1 MRTSVSS
8 LKKQNHISFGVGV
21 VVENKYTIWGVYMAK
36 IMIVDDEESIRL
48 LYSEELIGDGYEVA
62 LAEDGHQL
70 IERIEKEK
78 PDVVILDIKMA
89 EYNGLDLLQ
98 FIREKFYDLPVIL
111 CSAYSMFKGDLKS
124 IAADYYVVKSSD
136 LSELKRKIN
145 QALEGKTNL

>member
-1 MRTSVSS
+1 
-8 LKKQNHISFGVGV
+8 
-21 VVENKYTIWGVYMAK
+21 MAK

-48 LYSEELIGDGYEVA
+48 LYSEELTNDGYDIA
-62 LAEDGHQL
+62 LAEDGYQL

-78 PDVVILDIKMA
+78 PDVVVLDIKMA

-98 FIREKFYDLPVIL
+98 GIREKFYDLPVIL

-136 LSELKRKIN
+136 LSELKRKIS
-145 QALEGKTNL
+145 QALEGLTIT

>member
-1 MRTSVSS
+1 
-8 LKKQNHISFGVGV
+8 V

>member
-1 MRTSVSS
+1 
-8 LKKQNHISFGVGV
+8 
-21 VVENKYTIWGVYMAK
+21 MAK

-48 LYSEELIGDGYEVA
+48 LYSEELTGEGYDVA
-62 LAEDGHQL
+62 LAEDGRQL
-70 IERIEKEK
+70 TERIAKEK
-78 PDVVILDIKMA
+78 PDVVVLDIKMA

-98 FIREKFYDLPVIL
+98 AIREKFYDLPVIL

-145 QALEGKTNL
+145 QALEGKVSF

>member
-8 LKKQNHISFGVGV
+8 LKKQNRISFGVGV
-21 VVENKYTIWGVYMAK
+21 VVENKYAIWGVYMAK

>member
-1 MRTSVSS
+1 MS
-8 LKKQNHISFGVGV
+8 
-21 VVENKYTIWGVYMAK
+21 K

-48 LYSEELIGDGYEVA
+48 LYSEELTSEGFEVA

-70 IERIEKEK
+70 TERIEKEK
-78 PDVVILDIKMA
+78 PDVVVLDIKMA

-98 FIREKFYDLPVIL
+98 IIREKFYDLPVIL

-145 QALEGKTNL
+145 QALEGKANL

>member
-1 MRTSVSS
+1 
-8 LKKQNHISFGVGV
+8 
-21 VVENKYTIWGVYMAK
+21 MAK
-36 IMIVDDEESIRL
+36 VLIVDDEESIRL
-48 LYSEELIGDGYEVA
+48 LYSEELTGDGYEVA

-70 IERIEKEK
+70 VERIEKEK

-98 FIREKFYDLPVIL
+98 TIRERFYDLPVIL

-145 QALEGKTNL
+145 QALEAKAES